1 MEEKMI
7 FGNIQNLREY
17 LCMEDGIFECFNYA
31 KENNLSAYDRGCHE
45 IDAKRIFVNIMEYET
60 VKPED
65 RFWEAHREYLDVHL
79 MLEGTERID
88 LNFIQNMDVK
98 EYAAKDDF
106 LSMDGEKNASVI
118 LKPGDFLVC
127 YPTDAHRTAVAADK
141 QENIKKAIFKVKI

>member
-1 MEEKMI
+1 MI

-45 IDAKRIFVNIMEYET
+45 IDAKRIFVNIVEYET

-141 QENIKKAIFKVKI
+141 QENFKEAIFKVKI

>member
-1 MEEKMI
+1 MI

-45 IDAKRIFVNIMEYET
+45 KKTKRIFVNIVEYET

>member
-1 MEEKMI
+1 MI

-98 EYAAKDDF
+98 EYAAQDDF
-106 LSMDGEKNASVI
+106 LPMDGDKNGSVI

>member
-1 MEEKMI
+1 MI
-7 FGNIQNLREY
+7 FGNIQNLKEY
-17 LCMEDGIFECFNYA
+17 FFLEDGVLECFNYM
-31 KENNLSAYDRGCHE
+31 KEHALNEYKKGVYE
-45 IDAKRIFVNIMEYET
+45 IDGKRLFVNIVEYET

>member
-1 MEEKMI
+1 MI

-45 IDAKRIFVNIMEYET
+45 IDAKRIFVNIVEYET

-106 LSMDGEKNASVI
+106 LSMDGEKNGSVI

>member
-1 MEEKMI
+1 MI

-106 LSMDGEKNASVI
+106 LQMDGEKNGSVI

>member
-1 MEEKMI
+1 MI

-45 IDAKRIFVNIMEYET
+45 IDAKRIFVNIVEYET

-98 EYAAKDDF
+98 EYAAQDDF
-106 LSMDGEKNASVI
+106 LPMDGDKNGSVI

-127 YPTDAHRTAVAADK
+127 YPSDAHRTAIAADK
-141 QENIKKAIFKVKI
+141 PEKIKKAIFKVKI

>member
-1 MEEKMI
+1 MI

>member
-1 MEEKMI
+1 MI
-7 FGNIQNLREY
+7 FGNVRNLKEY

-45 IDAKRIFVNIMEYET
+45 IDAKRIFVNIVEYET

>member
-1 MEEKMI
+1 MI

-45 IDAKRIFVNIMEYET
+45 IDEKRIFVNIMEYET

>member
-1 MEEKMI
+1 MI
-7 FGNIQNLREY
+7 FGNVRNLKEY

-31 KENNLSAYDRGCHE
+31 KENELSAYVRGCNE
-45 IDAKRIFVNIMEYET
+45 IDSIWIFVNIVEYET
-60 VKPED
+60 VKPKD

>member
-1 MEEKMI
+1 MI
-7 FGNIQNLREY
+7 FGNVQNLKEY

-45 IDAKRIFVNIMEYET
+45 IDAKRIFVNIAEYET

-106 LSMDGEKNASVI
+106 LQMDGEKNGSVI

-127 YPTDAHRTAVAADK
+127 YPTDAHRTAIAVDK

>member
-1 MEEKMI
+1 MI

-45 IDAKRIFVNIMEYET
+45 IDEKRIFVNIVEYET

-106 LSMDGEKNASVI
+106 LSMDGEKNGSVI

>member
-1 MEEKMI
+1 MI
-7 FGNIQNLREY
+7 FGNVQNLKEY

-45 IDAKRIFVNIMEYET
+45 IDAKRIFVNIVEYET

-106 LSMDGEKNASVI
+106 LQMDGEKNGSVI

-127 YPTDAHRTAVAADK
+127 YPTDAHRTAIAVDK

>member
-1 MEEKMI
+1 MI

-45 IDAKRIFVNIMEYET
+45 IDAKWIFVNIMEYET

>member
-1 MEEKMI
+1 MI

-98 EYAAKDDF
+98 EYAVKDDF

>member
-1 MEEKMI
+1 
-7 FGNIQNLREY
+7 
-17 LCMEDGIFECFNYA
+17 MEDGIFECFNYA

-45 IDAKRIFVNIMEYET
+45 IDAKRIFVNIVEYET

>member
-1 MEEKMI
+1 MI

-45 IDAKRIFVNIMEYET
+45 IDEKRIFVNIVEYET

>member
-1 MEEKMI
+1 MI
-7 FGNIQNLREY
+7 FGNVQNLKEY

-45 IDAKRIFVNIMEYET
+45 IDAKRIFVNIVEYET

>member
-1 MEEKMI
+1 MLEEQVLMCLKW
-7 FGNIQNLREY
+7 
-17 LCMEDGIFECFNYA
+17 A
-31 KENNLSAYDRGCHE
+31 KEHDLTGLSAGRHE
-45 IDAKRIFVNIMEYET
+45 IDGERLFVNIVEYRTTTAQE
-60 VKPED
+60 

>member
-1 MEEKMI
+1 MI
-7 FGNIQNLREY
+7 FGNVQNLKEY

-31 KENNLSAYDRGCHE
+31 KENNLSVYDRGCHE
-45 IDAKRIFVNIMEYET
+45 IDAKRIFVNIVEYET
-60 VKPED
+60 AKQED

-106 LSMDGEKNASVI
+106 LPMDGEKNGSVI

-127 YPTDAHRTAVAADK
+127 YPTDAHRTAIAVDK

>member
-1 MEEKMI
+1 MI

-45 IDAKRIFVNIMEYET
+45 IDAKRIFVNIVEYET

>member
-1 MEEKMI
+1 MI

-79 MLEGTERID
+79 MLEGTEQID
-88 LNFIQNMDVK
+88 LNFIHNMDVK
-98 EYAAKDDF
+98 EYAAQDDF
-106 LSMDGEKNASVI
+106 LPMDGDKNGSVI

-127 YPTDAHRTAVAADK
+127 YPSDAHRTAIAADK
-141 QENIKKAIFKVKI
+141 PEKIKKAIFKVKI

>member
-1 MEEKMI
+1 
-7 FGNIQNLREY
+7 
-17 LCMEDGIFECFNYA
+17 MEDGIFECFNYA

-45 IDAKRIFVNIMEYET
+45 IDEKRIFVNIVEYET

-106 LSMDGEKNASVI
+106 LSMDGEKNGSVI

>member
-1 MEEKMI
+1 MI

-45 IDAKRIFVNIMEYET
+45 IDAKRIFVNIVEYET

-127 YPTDAHRTAVAADK
+127 YPSDAHRTAIAADK
-141 QENIKKAIFKVKI
+141 PEKIKKAIFKVKI

>member
-1 MEEKMI
+1 MI
-7 FGNIQNLREY
+7 FGNIQNLKEY

>member
-1 MEEKMI
+1 MI

-45 IDAKRIFVNIMEYET
+45 IDAKRIFVNIVEYET

-65 RFWEAHREYLDVHL
+65 RFWEAHRQYLDVHL

>member
-1 MEEKMI
+1 MI

-45 IDAKRIFVNIMEYET
+45 IDAKRIFVNIVEYGT

>member
-1 MEEKMI
+1 MI

-45 IDAKRIFVNIMEYET
+45 IDAKRIFVNIVEYET

-106 LSMDGEKNASVI
+106 LQMDGEKNGSVI

>member
-1 MEEKMI
+1 MI

-45 IDAKRIFVNIMEYET
+45 IDAKRLFVNIMEYET

>member
-1 MEEKMI
+1 MI

-31 KENNLSAYDRGCHE
+31 KENELSAYDRGCHE
-45 IDAKRIFVNIMEYET
+45 IDAKRIFVNIVEYET
-60 VKPED
+60 VKPKD
-65 RFWEAHREYLDVHL
+65 RFWEAHRQYLDVHL
-79 MLEGTERID
+79 MLEGTEQID

-106 LSMDGEKNASVI
+106 LSMDGEKNGSVI
-118 LKPGDFLVC
+118 LKPGDLLVC

>member
-1 MEEKMI
+1 MI

-79 MLEGTERID
+79 MLEGTEQID
-88 LNFIQNMDVK
+88 LNFIHNMDVK
-98 EYAAKDDF
+98 EYAAQDDF
-106 LSMDGEKNASVI
+106 LPMDGDKNGSVI

>member
-1 MEEKMI
+1 
-7 FGNIQNLREY
+7 
-17 LCMEDGIFECFNYA
+17 
-31 KENNLSAYDRGCHE
+31 
-45 IDAKRIFVNIMEYET
+45 MEYET

>member
-1 MEEKMI
+1 MI

-98 EYAAKDDF
+98 EYAAQDDF
-106 LSMDGEKNASVI
+106 LPMDGDKNGSVI

-127 YPTDAHRTAVAADK
+127 YPSDAHRTAIAADK
-141 QENIKKAIFKVKI
+141 PEKIKKAIFKVKI

>member
-1 MEEKMI
+1 MI
-7 FGNIQNLREY
+7 FGNVRNLKEY

>member
-1 MEEKMI
+1 MI
-7 FGNIQNLREY
+7 FGNVRNLKEY
-17 LCMEDGIFECFNYA
+17 LCMEDGIFKCFNYA
-31 KENNLSAYDRGCHE
+31 KENELSAYDRGCHE
-45 IDAKRIFVNIMEYET
+45 IDAKRIFVNIVEYET